1 MGNRNGVVVAVAL
14 NWSKVAR
21 CMSEMMAVMSD
32 TTESGVEGCDDDATA
47 ATTTAT
53 GDGGEDSNNSTA
65 FIFLAEDLAMVN
77 EDIFAGVVLEALL
90 LPLPL
95 ARLRS
100 IFPGAENLRG

>member
-1 MGNRNGVVVAVAL
+1 
-14 NWSKVAR
+14 
-21 CMSEMMAVMSD
+21 MAVMSYR
-32 TTESGVEGCDDDATA
+32 TESGVEGCDDDVVA
-47 ATTTAT
+47 AAAAAAGGGG